1 MANLLMWYRAME
13 AAEELEKEGIS
24 CEIIDPRSLVPF
36 DYDTVLASLEKTGK
50 LMIVHEDHYNCG
62 WGAQLGSYVAENA
75 ITLLGCAYCPP
86 GRHRYAY
93 PLLSAAGAV
102 CDPLYP
108 AHH

>member
-1 MANLLMWYRAME
+1 M
-13 AAEELEKEGIS
+13 
-24 CEIIDPRSLVPF
+24 
-36 DYDTVLASLEKTGK
+36 LASLEKTGK

-75 ITLLGCAYCPP
+75 ITLLDAPIVRLGATDTP
-86 GRHRYAY
+86 Y